1 MQSSSFTGPAGE
13 DLGHLQPV
21 EEEPDMR
28 GADNYSISVIR
39 TGGTHGDTFQCMAS
53 NGDSTGTANSVLSG
67 TSYID
72 ILDFYHYYIYPVN
85 NASSFSCIPY
95 DKYTTLQRHMKIHI
109 GIVCYCSVDQSCRD
123 FSTANNT

>member
-1 MQSSSFTGPAGE
+1 MTITCGEVYTALTNAVTRVEVVIEVISQHSQQYNVTCMSEGGSVQSSSFTGPAGE

-72 ILDFYHYYIYPVN
+72 MLDFYHHYI
-85 NASSFSCIPY
+85 
-95 DKYTTLQRHMKIHI
+95 
-109 GIVCYCSVDQSCRD
+109 
-123 FSTANNT
+123 